1 MAIKESSKKCYNCRY
16 YKALYTKGIIE
27 FNKLTLGLCS
37 RQNDNL
43 IEDKHGCCENFA
55 GNFSKIRF
63 TNKVAM
69 RKLSEMSES
78 VQAIR
83 QILEELNCDT

>member
-27 FNKLTLGLCS
+27 FNKLTLGLC
-37 RQNDNL
+37 RKQDNKL
-43 IEDKHGCCENFA
+43 IEDKHGCCEHFT
-55 GNFSKIRF
+55 GSFYRIRL
-63 TNKVAM
+63 TKKVALN
-69 RKLSEMSES
+69 KLLEMSES

-83 QILEELNCDT
+83 QILDELNCDT